1 MPTFAYTAANNR
13 GEILSGEL
21 ETADVKAVIDYLNR
35 QELMI
40 ISVKPKKEFGG
51 SLNADIFFGLDAP
64 DKIMLVKHLSTIIKS
79 GLSLKEGVEIIL
91 NDTSVKPLKKILTD
105 AKFNLEKGLPLS
117 VTFKKYPKIFS
128 PVFVAFIEAGEASGT
143 LDKSLEYLGSQLA
156 KEYEMN
162 QKVRG
167 AMVYPAVLMMA
178 SAAVIVVLMVF
189 VVPKLVKVFSQSS
202 LNLPWTTKFVISVSN
217 ALTANLYLMTAVLIA
232 VVYVFLRF
240 RSSVVFRKGISEAI
254 LAVPLV
260 SELYR
265 KIIFA
270 RFTRVLGTL
279 LASGVGIIRAL
290 DISAE
295 AIGPGRYQEV
305 IKNLKPEIS
314 KGVSL
319 GNALR
324 RQKESFPHLVASMI
338 NVGEKT
344 GKLDSILID
353 LAGFYEEEVN
363 NKLKDLVS
371 LVEPLLLLIM
381 GLVVATIA
389 FAIITPI
396 YQLIGAVR

>member
-40 ISVKPKKEFGG
+40 VSVKPKKEFGG
-51 SLNADIFFGLDAP
+51 SLNAEIFFGLDAP
-64 DKIMLVKHLSTIIKS
+64 DKIMLVKHLATIIKS

-91 NDTSVKPLKKILTD
+91 NDTSVKSLKKILTD

-167 AMVYPAVLMMA
+167 AMVYPAVLMLA

-202 LNLPWTTKFVISVSN
+202 LNLPWTTKLVISVSN
-217 ALTANLYLMTAVLIA
+217 ALTANLYLMAAVLIA

-240 RSSVVFRKGISEAI
+240 RSSAVFRKGISEAI
-254 LAVPLV
+254 LAIPLV
-260 SELYR
+260 SDLYR

-290 DISAE
+290 DISAT

-389 FAIITPI
+389 FAVITPI